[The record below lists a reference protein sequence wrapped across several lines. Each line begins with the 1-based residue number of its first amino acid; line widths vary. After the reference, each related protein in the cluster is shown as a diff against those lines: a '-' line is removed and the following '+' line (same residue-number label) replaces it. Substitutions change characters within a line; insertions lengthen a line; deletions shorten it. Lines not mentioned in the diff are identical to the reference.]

1 MNGKMK
7 KKEERKKYSPP
18 QMEVM
23 YVEMEEGIAS
33 GSASVNPGDI
43 QNPNTPDIEDWNIV
57 NGGEGSTEI

>member
-1 MNGKMK
+1 MK